1 MREQFEEIIC
11 ELVMFDNE
19 DVIITSGTSG
29 DDSSKDFATDGD
41 ED

>member
-19 DVIITSGTSG
+19 DVIITSG
-29 DDSSKDFATDGD
+29 DSDFDKD
-41 ED
+41 EDED

>member
-19 DVIITSGTSG
+19 DVIITSG
-29 DDSSKDFATDGD
+29 KDFAKD
-41 ED
+41 EDEDED

>member
-19 DVIITSGTSG
+19 DVIITSGGS
-29 DDSSKDFATDGD
+29 DFATDGD

>member
-19 DVIITSGTSG
+19 DVIITSG
-29 DDSSKDFATDGD
+29 DSVSSIDFGKDGD

>member
-19 DVIITSGTSG
+19 DVITTSGE
-29 DDSSKDFATDGD
+29 DFATDGD
-41 ED
+41 EDDD

>member
-19 DVIITSGTSG
+19 DVIITSGV
-29 DDSSKDFATDGD
+29 SSEDFDKDGD

>member
-19 DVIITSGTSG
+19 DVIITSG
-29 DDSSKDFATDGD
+29 DKDFATDGD
-41 ED
+41 EDED

>member
-19 DVIITSGTSG
+19 DVIITSG